1 MSRNGSNWAA
11 TRSDRL
17 SFGVI
22 LLALIC
28 AFSFGAIVRVATA
41 DPSYHTNCVGHG
53 FLEGADYTDGSFF
66 ARVDDGCSSDYHECA
81 IYSYGVWRGGTAT
94 GPSGI
99 CNAWSRNY
107 GNYTECAG
115 SAYTYARYVFSAHFH
130 YAPNKCI

>member
-1 MSRNGSNWAA
+1 M
-11 TRSDRL
+11 
-17 SFGVI
+17 I
-22 LLALIC
+22 MLALLC

-66 ARVDDGCSSDYHECA
+66 ARVDDGCNSGYHECA

-94 GPSGI
+94 GPAGI

-115 SAYTYARYVFSAHFH
+115 SAYTYASGLFSGHFH
-130 YAPNKCI
+130 YAPNRCI